1 MEKVYIVEVIEPTA
15 QLRKFKNQKNWKQL
29 CNFSIEYIKID
40 INEYEKGTKK
50 QKN

>member
-1 MEKVYIVEVIEPTA
+1 MEKIYIVEVIEPTT

-40 INEYEKGTKK
+40 TDKDEKGTKK